1 MPSEPDARN
10 ALRRQLRE
18 RRKTVP
24 AEQQAA
30 AARAVAEHIRT
41 LPDWEAVRHIG
52 LYWPNDGELDTGPL
66 AQACRKQGKRTYL
79 PVLTQQRTLVFREW
93 LDDQPMETNRYGIP
107 EPDSS
112 QRSCEAAELDVLV
125 MPLVGWQR
133 DGYRLGM
140 GGGFYDRTLAGAGG
154 LLRVG
159 LAYACQQI
167 TGLEGANW
175 DVPIHWVLTESGLTA
190 CAVQDRASLIR

>member
-1 MPSEPDARN
+1 MPSEPDARD

-18 RRKTVP
+18 RRKALP
-24 AEQQAA
+24 AEQQAT
-30 AARAVAEHIRT
+30 AARAVAEHIHK
-41 LPDWEAVRHIG
+41 LPGWDAARHIG
-52 LYWPNDGELDTGPL
+52 LYWPNDGELGTQPL
-66 AQACRKQGKRTYL
+66 AQACRAQGKRTYL

-93 LDDQPMETNRYGIP
+93 LDNQAMQANRYGIP

-112 QRSCEAAELDVLV
+112 HRSRTAGELDVLV

-140 GGGFYDRTLAGAGG
+140 GGGFYDRTLADARG
-154 LLRVG
+154 LLCVG

-167 TGLEGANW
+167 TDLNGAAW
-175 DVPIHWVLTESGLTA
+175 DIPVHWVLTESGLTA
-190 CAVQDRASLIR
+190 CDVQERAPTR